1 MIPRSGLSR
10 SAFPRS
16 VAFVP
21 VLVLS
26 ALAMVGRAE
35 AQGAPPANFQGGYV
49 GAHLGGGKGSATR
62 ASTSGAI
69 GGVQGGY
76 NMQSGQ
82 FVVGGEADISASG
95 IKRSNAGE
103 SYKQGTTGSARARVG
118 AVFDRVL
125 VYGTGGV
132 AVQGNSLQIG
142 IGETSKTH
150 VGSVVGAG
158 AEVLLT
164 QNITA
169 RAEYLRYDFSG
180 QNYNTVIGP
189 VKVSPN
195 LNVLRGGL
203 NYKF

>member
-1 MIPRSGLSR
+1 MFTRSVSR
-10 SAFPRS
+10 RSTFPRS
-16 VAFVP
+16 LAFVP

-26 ALAMVGRAE
+26 ALSMAGRAE
-35 AQGAPPANFQGGYV
+35 AQSAPPANFQGAYV

-82 FVVGGEADISASG
+82 IVFGGEADISASG

-125 VYGTGGV
+125 VYGTGGI
-132 AVQGNSLQIG
+132 ALQNNSLQIG
-142 IGETSKTH
+142 FTESSKTH
-150 VGSVVGAG
+150 VGSVIGAG

-164 QNITA
+164 QNVTV
-169 RAEYLRYDFSG
+169 RGEYLRYDFSG
-180 QNYNTVIGP
+180 HNYNTAIGP
-189 VKVSPN
+189 VKVSPDM
-195 LNVLRGGL
+195 NVFRGGL

>member
-1 MIPRSGLSR
+1 MFLRSVLPRSM
-10 SAFPRS
+10 FPRS
-16 VAFVP
+16 VALVP
-21 VLVLS
+21 VFMLS
-26 ALAMVGRAE
+26 ALAMAGRAE
-35 AQGAPPANFQGGYV
+35 AQSAPPANFQGGYV

-69 GGVQGGY
+69 GGLQGGY

-82 FVVGGEADISASG
+82 IVFGGEADISASG

-103 SYKQGTTGSARARVG
+103 SYKQGTTGSVRARVG

-132 AVQGNSLQIG
+132 ALQGNSLQIG
-142 IGETSKTH
+142 YGESSNTH
-150 VGSVVGAG
+150 VGSVIGAG

-164 QNITA
+164 QNVSA
-169 RAEYLRYDFSG
+169 RGEYLRYDFNG
-180 QNYNTVIGP
+180 HNYNTAIGP